1 MGPSFLALL
10 LSGAASRLKSR
21 SHEAPGKP
29 AQSHLQHITRC
40 RKRPSGFADSLKI
53 LSALFADAAFDS
65 RRAALTTRK
74 AFVTMTITMGGMI
87 RSFLGHVLPKVIQP
101 LRVLWNEM
109 IGFLFLLL
117 AAPAAWSAIK
127 SFRNVDQDSDN
138 LFRAFL
144 AVIFAGVMTFF
155 GISSFLRARRIS
167 RS

>member
-1 MGPSFLALL
+1 
-10 LSGAASRLKSR
+10 
-21 SHEAPGKP
+21 
-29 AQSHLQHITRC
+29 
-40 RKRPSGFADSLKI
+40 
-53 LSALFADAAFDS
+53 
-65 RRAALTTRK
+65 
-74 AFVTMTITMGGMI
+74 MTITMGGMI